1 MANMDGIPY
10 PIPSIEL
17 VGYNFLAKRRGCSLF
32 DDESDIDSENT
43 TWILSKIFDDES
55 DIDSEN
61 TTRVKKLLDG
71 VKGEESEY
79 HLFWY
84 CKFPISHCDPCGGFV
99 KYKCLCQATFT

>member
-17 VGYNFLAKRRGCSLF
+17 VGYNFLAKRRGCSL
-32 DDESDIDSENT
+32 
-43 TWILSKIFDDES
+43 FDDES

>member
-17 VGYNFLAKRRGCSLF
+17 VGYNFLAKRRGCSH
-32 DDESDIDSENT
+32 
-43 TWILSKIFDDES
+43 FDDES

>member
-1 MANMDGIPY
+1 MEGIPY

-17 VGYNFLAKRRGCSLF
+17 VGYNFLAKRRGCSH
-32 DDESDIDSENT
+32 
-43 TWILSKIFDDES
+43 FDDES

-79 HLFWY
+79 HPFWY

>member
-1 MANMDGIPY
+1 MDGIPY

-17 VGYNFLAKRRGCSLF
+17 VGYNFLAKRRGCSH
-32 DDESDIDSENT
+32 
-43 TWILSKIFDDES
+43 FDDES

-79 HLFWY
+79 HPFWY

>member
-17 VGYNFLAKRRGCSLF
+17 VGYNFLAKRRGCSH
-32 DDESDIDSENT
+32 
-43 TWILSKIFDDES
+43 FDDES

-79 HLFWY
+79 HPFWY

>member
-1 MANMDGIPY
+1 MEGIPY

-43 TWILSKIFDDES
+43 T
-55 DIDSEN
+55 
-61 TTRVKKLLDG
+61 RVKKLLDG

-79 HLFWY
+79 HPFWY

>member
-1 MANMDGIPY
+1 MANMECIPY

-17 VGYNFLAKRRGCSLF
+17 VGYNFLAKRRGCSL
-32 DDESDIDSENT
+32 
-43 TWILSKIFDDES
+43 FDDES

>member
-1 MANMDGIPY
+1 MANMEGIPY

-17 VGYNFLAKRRGCSLF
+17 VGYNFLAKRRGCSH
-32 DDESDIDSENT
+32 
-43 TWILSKIFDDES
+43 FDDES

>member
-43 TWILSKIFDDES
+43 T
-55 DIDSEN
+55 
-61 TTRVKKLLDG
+61 RVKKLLDG

-79 HLFWY
+79 HPFWY